1 MNTTDL
7 GNQTAGINMK
17 LLDDAKEI
25 TPNKSQLDESSWVKT
40 DETVHARLGWWIV
53 LVGVGGF
60 TLWAFL
66 APLDKGVPLS
76 GTVTVASNRKAV
88 QHQTGGIVDE
98 ILVKEGDRVKAGQ
111 VLVRMNDVQVKAQA
125 EITRSRLFAAR
136 AIEARLIAERDGK
149 AEIDFPAALLSVTN
163 DPRVASTISTQRQ
176 LFTSRKLSMEHELA
190 ALDENIAGLSIQ
202 LSGLK
207 ESRLS
212 KKQQLEFIN
221 EQLGN
226 LRDLAKDG
234 FVPRNRVLDLERTY
248 VQLNGEIS
256 SDTGNIG
263 RIQRQ
268 IAELNQQRIQRQ
280 QEHQKE
286 VRQQLSD
293 IQREAEALDSQ
304 LIAQDFELANVL
316 VKTPVDGIVVGMNI
330 FTQGGVVGPGFS
342 MMDIMPTE
350 DLLVVTGQ
358 VPVHLI
364 DKVHPDLHVDLIFSA
379 FNQNKTPNIPGTVT
393 QVSADRL
400 EDEQTGE
407 PYYNVKTQVTP
418 EGMKLL
424 AHHHI
429 RAGMP
434 VEIFIKTGE
443 RSLMNYLFKPI
454 LDRLHASMS
463 EE

>member
-17 LLDDAKEI
+17 LLADANETI
-25 TPNKSQLDESSWVKT
+25 PNKSQLDESSWVKT

-53 LVGVGGF
+53 LAGVGGF

-149 AEIDFPAALLSVTN
+149 AEIDFPAALVSVTN

-202 LSGLK
+202 LGGLK

-212 KKQQLEFIN
+212 KKQQLQFID

-342 MMDIMPTE
+342 MMDIVPTE

-400 EDEQTGE
+400 VDEQTGE

-418 EGMKLL
+418 DGMKLL

>member
-1 MNTTDL
+1 
-7 GNQTAGINMK
+7 MK
-17 LLDDAKEI
+17 LLAEAKEA
-25 TPNKSQLDESSWVKT
+25 TPDNFSLDESNQVKT
-40 DETVHARLGWWIV
+40 DETIHARLGWWIV
-53 LVGVGGF
+53 LAGVGGF
-60 TLWAFL
+60 FLWAFL

-98 ILVKEGDRVKAGQ
+98 ILVTEGDRVKAGQ
-111 VLVRMNDVQVKAQA
+111 VLVRMNDIQVKSQA
-125 EITRSRLFAAR
+125 EITRSRLYSAR

-149 AEIDFPAALLSVTN
+149 TAIAFPSELLSITN
-163 DPRVASTISTQRQ
+163 DPRVANTISTQRQ
-176 LFTSRKLSMEHELA
+176 LFMSRKLSMQHELA
-190 ALDENIAGLSIQ
+190 ALDENIAGLTFQLRGLEESIV
-202 LSGLK
+202 
-207 ESRLS
+207 S
-212 KKQQLEFIN
+212 KKQQLQFLN
-221 EQLGN
+221 EQLIN

-234 FVPRNRVLDLERTY
+234 FVPRSRVLELERDY
-248 VQLNGEIS
+248 VQLRGEIS
-256 SDTGNIG
+256 ADTGNIG

-268 IAELNQQRIQRQ
+268 VAELNQQRVHRQ
-280 QEHQKE
+280 QEFQKE

-293 IQREAEALDSQ
+293 IQREAEDLHSQ
-304 LIAQDFELANVL
+304 LVAHDFELANVL
-316 VKTPVDGIVVGMNI
+316 VKAPVDGTVVGVNI
-330 FTQGGVVGPGFS
+330 FTHGGVVGPGFS
-342 MMDIMPTE
+342 MMDIVPSE

-364 DKVHPDLHVDLIFSA
+364 DKVHPGLHVDLIFSA
-379 FNQNKTPNIPGTVT
+379 FNQNKTPNIPGIVT

-400 EDEQTGE
+400 TDEQTGE
-407 PYYNVKTQVTP
+407 PYYNVKTKVTP
-418 EGMKLL
+418 EGMELL
-424 AHHHI
+424 THHQI